1 MQKATEVK
9 STGPASQSCSVGASG
24 GAVNRRTLYIALGVS
39 GAAGLFLGWDWLV
52 AVGAA
57 SIIIALAPCLIMC
70 GLGLCMNRA
79 CRDKKTEVPAKADA
93 GNAEAPVTRTAAD
106 DAPVTHAAP
115 PKLVAAR
122 VAPET
127 GGESIAAAEVAV
139 EKTPLENVT
148 NGPASEAR
156 A

>member
-1 MQKATEVK
+1 MQNATEVK
-9 STGPASQSCSVGASG
+9 ATGPASQCCSPAASG
-24 GAVNRRTLYIALGVS
+24 GAVNRRTLYIGLGVA

-57 SIIIALAPCLIMC
+57 SIIIAIAPCLIMC

-79 CRDKKTEVPAKADA
+79 CRDKKTEVPAKTDT
-93 GNAEAPVTRTAAD
+93 GNA
-106 DAPVTHAAP
+106 DAPVTTTTAADAPATNAAP
-115 PKLVAAR
+115 PQLVAAT
-122 VAPET
+122 VVPET
-127 GGESIAAAEVAV
+127 GGESIAADEVAIA
-139 EKTPLENVT
+139 KAPLENAT